1 MKEASYCAVSFLAMA
16 SALSAQGRDVEIAGP
31 APAAA
36 AVLASSAARADLQ
49 PVLRD
54 VPQRRQAAGRDEPRP
69 ADRTDGARPTSANR
83 RTPGRRSRTCSRP
96 ARCRPPACP
105 LPPRRSAPR
114 RCPGSRRRST
124 NTTRASG
131 GDPGRVTVRRLTSA
145 EYAYAIR
152 DLTGVAVKVG
162 VDASSDSVGGEGFA
176 NFGDVQFVQ
185 DAVVERYLEA
195 AKQVGRSRGHRVGS
209 LGLLHRSRE
218 DGPRAVGA
226 REDRRALPDERV
238 PRRLGR
244 GRPSLRLRALRQGV
258 LRGLVLQAPR
268 GPRRSGGDLA
278 RPRGEGRHHGPLRRA
293 HLRGG
298 QPDGRRIPQPR
309 HDRRLAE
316 ARGADRGHRGVDGAG
331 PDRGRR
337 PHQEAGHLAE
347 LVLRARRPRGG
358 GRRRREPPGVRRHHP
373 HGPVQAR
380 VHLSAQPALQP
391 ARCRTSPPRSR
402 SAPAPGRCT

>member
-1 MKEASYCAVSFLAMA
+1 MLETRQMPPVGM
-16 SALSAQGRDVEIAGP
+16 P
-31 APAAA
+31 APAEAERA
-36 AVLASSAARADLQ
+36 QAVSWIRASLGRI
-49 PVLRD
+49 
-54 VPQRRQAAGRDEPRP
+54 RRGP
-69 ADRTDGARPTSANR
+69 
-83 RTPGRRSRTCSRP
+83 
-96 ARCRPPACP
+96 
-105 LPPRRSAPR
+105 
-114 RCPGSRRRST
+114 RRRSGT
-124 NTTRASG
+124 GHGPAVDERRIRVRDPRPHRGRGQGRRRRVERLGGGRGLRELRRRPVRAG
-131 GDPGRVTVRRLTSA
+131 RRGRALPG
-145 EYAYAIR
+145 
-152 DLTGVAVKVG
+152 
-162 VDASSDSVGGEGFA
+162 GGEA
-176 NFGDVQFVQ
+176 
-185 DAVVERYLEA
+185 
-195 AKQVGRSRGHRVGS
+195 GRRPRGHRVGS
-209 LGLLHRSRE
+209 PGLLHRSRE

-226 REDRRALPDERV
+226 REDQRALPDERV

-298 QPDGRRIPQPR
+298 QPDRRRIPEPR

-316 ARGADRGHRGVDGAG
+316 DRGADRGHRGVDGAG

-373 HGPVQAR
+373 HGPVHAR

-391 ARCRTSPPRSR
+391 TDAGPAAHGRDRLR
-402 SAPAPGRCT
+402 APGRCT